1 MPKETGVGDKKRLFL
16 AVNLSVAV
24 TRKIAEAAARM
35 RQTAERRGLR
45 VGWVAPANLHVTLK
59 FLGWTAAEA
68 PAAIQD
74 RMAAALAG
82 SKSFELSA
90 RGAGAFPTESQAR
103 VLWVGLTD
111 PSGGLAQ
118 LAAVAE
124 EQMEKLGYPRETRPF
139 SAHVTVGRVKEGKG
153 ADEVLAPFRQAD
165 FGSSTIRE
173 VILYESQMRS
183 TGSEYTP
190 LARMAIGAPERQTRD
205 VEGSKESE
213 GPTNGGQS

>member
-1 MPKETGVGDKKRLFL
+1 VGDKKRLFL

-24 TRKIAEAAARM
+24 TRKIADAAARM
-35 RQTAERRGLR
+35 RQTAERRGLK

-59 FLGWTAAEA
+59 FLGWTPAEA
-68 PAAIQD
+68 ATAIED
-74 RMAAALAG
+74 KMAAALAG
-82 SKSFELSA
+82 RRPFDLGA

-103 VLWVGLTD
+103 VLWVGIAD
-111 PSGGLAQ
+111 ASGGLAQ

-124 EQMEKLGYPRETRPF
+124 EQMEKLGYARETRPF

-153 ADEVLAPFRQAD
+153 ADEVLAPFKQTD
-165 FGSSTIRE
+165 FGTSSIRE

-183 TGSEYTP
+183 TGSEYAP
-190 LARMAIGAPERQTRD
+190 LARIGFGPPERQTRD

>member
-1 MPKETGVGDKKRLFL
+1 VGEKKRLFL
-16 AVNLSVAV
+16 AANLSVAV

-35 RQTAERRGLR
+35 RQTAERRGLK

-68 PAAIQD
+68 PAAIED

-82 SKSFELSA
+82 RKPFEVSA
-90 RGAGAFPTESQAR
+90 RGAGAFPTEAQAR
-103 VLWVGLTD
+103 VLWVGLSD
-111 PSGGLAQ
+111 PGGGMAQ

-124 EQMEKLGYPRETRPF
+124 AEMEKLGYARESRPF
-139 SAHVTVGRVKEGKG
+139 AAHVTIGRVKEGKG
-153 ADEVLAPFRQAD
+153 AEEVLAPFRQTD
-165 FGSSTIRE
+165 FGSSSINE

-183 TGSEYTP
+183 TGSEYTA
-190 LARMAIGAPERQTRD
+190 LARMALGRPLEAPERQTRE

-213 GPTNGGQS
+213 GPTNGGQP

>member
-1 MPKETGVGDKKRLFL
+1 MGDKKRLFL

-24 TRKIAEAAARM
+24 TRKIADAAARM
-35 RQTAERRGLR
+35 RQTAERRGLK
-45 VGWVAPANLHVTLK
+45 VGWVAPANLHVTVK

-82 SKSFELSA
+82 RKAFEVSA
-90 RGAGAFPTESQAR
+90 RGAGAFPTEAQAR
-103 VLWVGLTD
+103 VLWVGLSD
-111 PSGGLAQ
+111 PTGGLAQ

-124 EQMEKLGYPRETRPF
+124 AEMEKLGYARENRPF

-153 ADEVLAPFRQAD
+153 ADEVLAPYKLTD
-165 FGSSTIRE
+165 FGSSVITE

-183 TGSEYTP
+183 AGSEYTP
-190 LARMAIGAPERQTRD
+190 LARIGFGAPERQTRE